1 MSIIIP
7 ADPSDYPSPS
17 DEKWYWNKLTK
28 HPNCN
33 DPDHPG
39 CDKCHGLEYDEEW
52 LDD

>member
-1 MSIIIP
+1 MKLE
-7 ADPSDYPSPS
+7 ADPSDFRNPAG
-17 DEKWYWNKLTK
+17 EKWYQIKLLK

-39 CDKCHGLEYDEEW
+39 CDKCQGLEYDEEW